1 MAKENNSGRRRLWLI
16 VAGILA
22 AVVLLAAFMNMRKS
36 VVPVR
41 AESVVRGPITSA
53 ISTNGKIEPLDSFEA
68 HAPAA
73 ITVQKILVKEG
84 DKVKAGQLLVQL
96 ENGEARSQAA
106 KARAQLKGAEADLNA
121 VQSGGTHEEVLTNQS
136 QLVKAQAERDAAQ
149 RNLEA
154 MQRLQQKG
162 AASPE
167 EVQAAQNRLK
177 AAQADLKLLNQK
189 RTSRYSPQEVARVQ
203 AQASEARAA
212 LQASDEL
219 LRQTEIRAPREGM
232 VYNLPVHEG
241 QFVNA
246 GDLIVAVANLS
257 QVQVRAF
264 VDEPDIGRLHQGQQV
279 DITWDAVPGRTWQGT
294 LTRVPTTITTLG
306 SRNVGQI
313 TCTVD
318 NSDHKL
324 LPNVN
329 VSVTV
334 ITARDQNAL
343 TVPREAIHQDASGR
357 FVYQVVNDELKRTPV
372 ETSISNLTR
381 IAVSK
386 GLSDNAVVAL
396 QTVSSQQ
403 LRDGLPVRVVS
414 K

>member
-41 AESVVRGPITSA
+41 AESVIRGPITSA

-68 HAPAA
+68 HAPAP

-84 DKVKAGQLLVQL
+84 DTVKAGQLLVQL

-136 QLVKAQAERDAAQ
+136 QLVKARAERDAAQ

-167 EVQAAQNRLK
+167 EVQAAQNRLN

-189 RTSRYSPQEVARVQ
+189 RTGRYSPQEVARVQ

-241 QFVNA
+241 QFVNG

-257 QVQVRAF
+257 KVQVRAF
-264 VDEPDIGRLHQGQQV
+264 VDEPDIGRLHQEQQV
-279 DITWDAVPGRTWQGT
+279 DVTWDAVPGRTWQGT

-396 QTVSSQQ
+396 QTVSSQP

>member
-41 AESVVRGPITSA
+41 AESVIRGPITSA

-68 HAPAA
+68 HAPAP

-84 DKVKAGQLLVQL
+84 DTVKAGQLLVQL

-136 QLVKAQAERDAAQ
+136 QLVKARAERDAAQ

-167 EVQAAQNRLK
+167 EVQAAQNRLN

-189 RTSRYSPQEVARVQ
+189 RTGRYSPQEVARVQ

-257 QVQVRAF
+257 KVQVRAF
-264 VDEPDIGRLHQGQQV
+264 VDEPDIGRLHQEQQV
-279 DITWDAVPGRTWQGT
+279 DVTWDAVPGRTWQGT

-396 QTVSSQQ
+396 QTVSSQP